1 MKAVKAY
8 KYRIY
13 PNKGQEQK
21 LLWTL
26 EQCRYLYNC
35 ALEQRIRAYKSQG
48 VSVGYH
54 EQAVSLAEAK
64 EALPELKQIHSQVKL
79 HDARLLIMWT

>member
-1 MKAVKAY
+1 M
-8 KYRIY
+8 
-13 PNKGQEQK
+13 KGQEQK

-54 EQAVSLAEAK
+54 EQAVSLPEVK
-64 EALPELKQIHSQVKL
+64 ELQS
-79 HDARLLIMWT
+79 

>member
-1 MKAVKAY
+1 MFRVWYHNAMKAVKAF

-26 EQCRYLYNC
+26 D
-35 ALEQRIRAYKSQG
+35 
-48 VSVGYH
+48 
-54 EQAVSLAEAK
+54 
-64 EALPELKQIHSQVKL
+64 QV
-79 HDARLLIMWT
+79 

>member
-1 MKAVKAY
+1 MKAVKAF

-26 EQCRYLYNC
+26 DQCRFLYNC

-54 EQAVSLAEAK
+54 EQAVSLPESQRSFTRVKADTQPSATRHP
-64 EALPELKQIHSQVKL
+64 EAL
-79 HDARLLIMWT
+79 R